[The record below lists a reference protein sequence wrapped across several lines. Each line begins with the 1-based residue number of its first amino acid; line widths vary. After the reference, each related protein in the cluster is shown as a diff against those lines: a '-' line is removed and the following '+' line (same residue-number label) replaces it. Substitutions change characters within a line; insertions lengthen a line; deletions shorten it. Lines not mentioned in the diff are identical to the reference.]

1 MTQVTPL
8 IYGLTKDQPMPYLS
22 TECATKL
29 STEPLKTGVSSH
41 VKAVNGNS
49 RLEHPCIQP
58 ANWQAKNFRIRSC
71 LFSVTRFGK
80 PVAVLRNSITGNL
93 KSNINQRIEQR
104 MWKKLHCEYSAHN
117 CCLFFNQGIMTCPNL
132 AHCSLLPKLKNSC

>member
-8 IYGLTKDQPMPYLS
+8 IYGLAKDQPMPYLS

-49 RLEHPCIQP
+49 SGGFHSYPSFLWITWCKILFIFSDQIWKTRCSVAQLDYRQP
-58 ANWQAKNFRIRSC
+58 
-71 LFSVTRFGK
+71 
-80 PVAVLRNSITGNL
+80 
-93 KSNINQRIEQR
+93 KSNINQRIEQH